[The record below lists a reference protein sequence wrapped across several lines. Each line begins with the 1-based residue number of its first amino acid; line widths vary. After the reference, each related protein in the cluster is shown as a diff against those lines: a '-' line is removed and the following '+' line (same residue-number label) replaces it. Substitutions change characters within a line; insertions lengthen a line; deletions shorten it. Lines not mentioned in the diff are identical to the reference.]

1 HDLNNVL
8 GVLVGY
14 SELLADQLPLDTIVR
29 RYAENILKS
38 GIRGAA
44 IIQDLLT
51 LARRGVTVA
60 KVVDLNKLIGDYFQ
74 TPEFGQLKEDHP
86 GVAIFTELEEGLL
99 NIKGSPVHLGKTIM
113 NLVSNALEA
122 IPGRGEVIVR
132 TENRYLDHPI
142 KGYDEMKEGDY
153 AVITVSDTG
162 SGISPEDM
170 DKIFEPFYTK
180 KVMGR
185 SGTGLGLAVVWGTVK
200 DHNGYIDVHSEPGEK
215 TVFTLYFPVTRDEM
229 EKVKKAVSPVSYMGK
244 GQSIL
249 VVDDVKE
256 QRELATNMLEKL
268 GYQVS
273 AVTGGE
279 QAIEYLQSRQ
289 ADLVV
294 LDMIME
300 PGMDGMETYQRIVQ
314 MKPQQKTIIVSGF
327 SETERVK
334 NAQEMGAGAFLRKP
348 YILEKI
354 GLAVKN
360 ELERK

>member
-1 HDLNNVL
+1 
-8 GVLVGY
+8 
-14 SELLADQLPLDTIVR
+14 
-29 RYAENILKS
+29 
-38 GIRGAA
+38 
-44 IIQDLLT
+44 
-51 LARRGVTVA
+51 
-60 KVVDLNKLIGDYFQ
+60 
-74 TPEFGQLKEDHP
+74 
-86 GVAIFTELEEGLL
+86 
-99 NIKGSPVHLGKTIM
+99 
-113 NLVSNALEA
+113 
-122 IPGRGEVIVR
+122 
-132 TENRYLDHPI
+132 
-142 KGYDEMKEGDY
+142 
-153 AVITVSDTG
+153 
-162 SGISPEDM
+162 
-170 DKIFEPFYTK
+170 
-180 KVMGR
+180 MGR

-314 MKPQQKTIIVSGF
+314 MNPQQKTIIVSGF